1 MPASPKLL
9 WFPILLSLGLASIGW
24 GLKIGALPGAN
35 LLIGVGTVLVAGLS
49 MRALMHLARLASLA
63 VARPLS
69 TLCIGLAMLSA
80 FEFLGS
86 LPEENRLALR
96 LAGETMAAVG
106 TLWLLITLNR
116 RFDDQ
121 MRTFRPRARLG

>member
-9 WFPILLSLGLASIGW
+9 WLPILLSLGLASIGW
-24 GLKIGALPGAN
+24 GLKVEELPGAN
-35 LLIGVGTVLVAGLS
+35 LLIGVGTALVAGLS
-49 MRALMHLARLASLA
+49 MRALIHLARLAGLA
-63 VARPLS
+63 VTRPLS
-69 TLCIGLAMLSA
+69 TLCVGLAMLIA

-121 MRTFRPRARLG
+121 MRTFRPRPRLG